1 MDSTAPR
8 VLARD
13 TPNVR
18 RNISKNF
25 WRVLH
30 PAGVLPPTQATGRAP
45 WAHQPNVAFPHHKQ
59 GHPTLCAKSLF
70 EKYTSSPVHRTMGRI
85 FDRMAHSTPIW
96 GRKRPGG
103 FARLCGRKRGD
114 GVPDLGGTTL
124 DGRTIGH
131 NLFDGFCVCSSVFS
145 SGWPVCVLKRGKVA
159 SPPFAAT
166 HTKGCPRQARG
177 TVAIL
182 AQERAQGTRRGWPRG
197 KRAPLKYS
205 DSCVA
210 RPAGGAGAAGAPR

>member
-1 MDSTAPR
+1 MPRRRRLGAALRNGWSRKRGKRGDEVPHKTLDSRTHKPA
-8 VLARD
+8 V
-13 TPNVR
+13 
-18 RNISKNF
+18 ISKNF

-131 NLFDGFCVCSSVFS
+131 NLFDGF
-145 SGWPVCVLKRGKVA
+145 W
-159 SPPFAAT
+159 
-166 HTKGCPRQARG
+166 
-177 TVAIL
+177 
-182 AQERAQGTRRGWPRG
+182 
-197 KRAPLKYS
+197 
-205 DSCVA
+205 
-210 RPAGGAGAAGAPR
+210 